1 MPKSFN
7 PLDYSVLSA
16 SLANELMTTD
26 LVPLSQVEEFYGNGV
41 YALFYTGDFK
51 AYEPLAKQNRKCP
64 GSFPIYVGK
73 AAPSTRKGATFDPSA
88 IDTEEVGKALYR
100 RVANDHRKSV
110 EAAENLNVEDFTC
123 RLLVLNAIWVPL
135 AEAALIARYS
145 PAWNS
150 IIDGFGNHD
159 PGKGRGAGK
168 ISRWDVLHPGRGRE
182 KYAPSSHTLKSLEAE
197 AYEYLSKIVRERF

>member
-64 GSFPIYVGK
+64 GSFPIYV
-73 AAPSTRKGATFDPSA
+73 
-88 IDTEEVGKALYR
+88 
-100 RVANDHRKSV
+100 
-110 EAAENLNVEDFTC
+110 
-123 RLLVLNAIWVPL
+123 
-135 AEAALIARYS
+135 
-145 PAWNS
+145 
-150 IIDGFGNHD
+150 
-159 PGKGRGAGK
+159 
-168 ISRWDVLHPGRGRE
+168 
-182 KYAPSSHTLKSLEAE
+182 
-197 AYEYLSKIVRERF
+197 